1 VTDSRAVEICRRQ
14 EQLASDRANFNSLWQ
29 QVAER
34 ILPGEASFTTQRTPG
49 EARNE
54 KVYDATASLA
64 LRKYG
69 AIIESLSMPR
79 TTEWHQLQPE
89 EESLADN
96 HAVKSYLEEVNKG
109 LFRRRYAP
117 AANFTAQ
124 IGSVN
129 LGLGAFGN
137 APLFVDEIPGFGRR
151 YKAIPLAEL
160 YFCENHA
167 GIVDTA
173 YRCFKLS
180 ARQAEKQFGDK
191 LPEQIKT
198 ALSKNPDQLFTF
210 IHCVRPV
217 DETEAKKVPRGAQ
230 YLSLYASQDYK
241 QIVREG
247 HYYSFPYP
255 VARDVSA
262 AGEVYARSP
271 AMWVLP
277 GIKMLNEMKRTVIR
291 AGQKAVDPP
300 LLLTDEGAL
309 QGFSLRP
316 GSLNPGSMSDQ
327 GVPLVQA
334 LESRANLNMGVELM
348 QEEQRIINDS
358 FYISLL
364 QIVTESPQ
372 MTATEVLQRA
382 QEQGMLLGPVS
393 GRQQEFAGQL
403 IERELDMD
411 ARAGLL
417 PPMPP
422 ELAEA
427 GGRYKIVYDNPL
439 TRIQRAGAAVGIL
452 RTFEGLAPLA
462 ELHPEVFDVFDL
474 DETARTLAEAN
485 GIPNK
490 LSRPPEQ
497 VEQIREQRNKQQAA
511 AAAVEA
517 APKLAGAAKD
527 VGLAAA

>member
-1 VTDSRAVEICRRQ
+1 MSDQRAEEIIRRQ
-14 EQLASDRANFNSLWQ
+14 GQLASDRSNFDTLFQ

-34 ILPGEASFTTQRTPG
+34 VLPGEASFTTIRTPG
-49 EARNE
+49 EARTE
-54 KVYDATASLA
+54 RVYDSTAALA
-64 LRKYG
+64 LRKYA

-89 EESLADN
+89 EETLAEN
-96 HAVKSYLEEVNKG
+96 HAVKVYLEAVNKL

-137 APLFVDEIPGFGRR
+137 GPLFVDEDIATGVTR
-151 YKAIPLAEL
+151 YKAIPLSQAH
-160 YFCENHA
+160 FSENHS
-167 GIVDTA
+167 GIVDTM
-173 YRCFKLS
+173 YRCFPLT
-180 ARQAEKQFGDK
+180 ARQAQQKFKDRTPG
-191 LPEQIKT
+191 QITT
-198 ALSKNPDQLFTF
+198 ALAKNPDTIYWF

-217 DETEAKKVPRGAQ
+217 DETETKRVPRGAQ
-230 YLSLYASQDYK
+230 YVSVYVCKDLKA
-241 QIVREG
+241 VCGEG
-247 HYYSFPYP
+247 HYFTFPYP
-255 VARDVSA
+255 ISRDVAA
-262 AGEVYARSP
+262 AGELYARSP

-277 GIKMLNEMKRTVIR
+277 GIKLLNEMKRTNLR

-300 LLLTDEGAL
+300 LLMTEDGAL
-309 QGFSLRP
+309 AGFNTRP
-316 GSLNPGSMSDQ
+316 SALNPGTLSDN
-327 GVPLVQA
+327 GEPLVRP
-334 LESRANLNMGVELM
+334 LENNGKVELGLEM
-348 QEEQRIINDS
+348 QQQEQQVINDS

-364 QIVTESPQ
+364 QITIDNPK

-403 IERELDMD
+403 IERELDIC

-417 PPMPP
+417 PEMPP

-452 RTFEGLAPLA
+452 RTMEGLLPLV
-462 ELHPEVFDVFDL
+462 EVNPAILDVFDQ
-474 DETARTLAEAN
+474 DEVARTLADAN
-485 GIPNK
+485 GMPTK
-490 LSRPPEQ
+490 LSRDPKA
-497 VEQIREQRNKQQAA
+497 VEQIRAERAQQQAA
-511 AAAVEA
+511 MQAVEA
-517 APKLAGAAKD
+517 APQLASAAKD
-527 VGLAAA
+527 VGLAA

>member
-1 VTDSRAVEICRRQ
+1 MTDSRANEICRRQ
-14 EQLASDRANFNSLWQ
+14 EQLATDRANFNSLWQ

-34 ILPGEASFTTQRTPG
+34 ILPGEANFTAQRTPG
-49 EARNE
+49 EARTE
-54 KVYDATASLA
+54 RVYDATASLG
-64 LRKYG
+64 LRKYA

-89 EESLADN
+89 EESLTDN

-137 APLFVDEIPGFGRR
+137 APLYVDEIPGFGRR
-151 YKAIPLAEL
+151 YKAVPLSEL

-167 GIVDTA
+167 GVVDTA
-173 YRCFKLS
+173 YRCFKVS
-180 ARQAEKQFGDK
+180 ARQASKQFGGR
-191 LPEQIKT
+191 LPQQIKT
-198 ALSKNPDQLFTF
+198 ALDKHPDQLFTF
-210 IHCVRPV
+210 IHCVRPA
-217 DETEAKKVPRGAQ
+217 DESEAKRIPRGALFVSV
-230 YLSLYASQDYK
+230 YVSKDYK
-241 QIVREG
+241 QVVSDG
-247 HYYSFPYP
+247 HFFSFPYP
-255 VARDVSA
+255 VSRDVAA

-309 QGFSLRP
+309 AGFSLRP
-316 GSLNPGSMSDQ
+316 GSLNGGAMSDQ
-327 GVPLVQA
+327 GTPLVQA
-334 LESRANLNMGVELM
+334 LESKAQLNMGVELM

-364 QIVTESPQ
+364 QIVTDSPQ

-427 GGRYKIVYDNPL
+427 GGRYKIAYDNPL

-474 DETARTLAEAN
+474 DETARTLADAN

-490 LSRPPEQ
+490 LSRPPEA
-497 VEQIREQRNKQQAA
+497 VEQIRAQRSQQQAMA
-511 AAAVEA
+511 QTIEA